1 VGLIMRPSESALS
14 NVGRAIASSR
24 NQLVRRW
31 ADWITQRTAQAPQFD
46 RPTVERQLGLLID
59 IVIEMTAPLR
69 RDAAQLWFDACEHY
83 GRSAATRGLAAGEVV
98 EEIQHLRELLIR
110 ELSEIIAALPA
121 RHSMATV
128 LRLNRQVD
136 RGIAQAVVGYTDA
149 LVETLFSQ
157 RGVPVS
163 APESIDTETLKRLEQ
178 LESDLARLREQHRVG

>member
-24 NQLVRRW
+24 NHLVRRW

-163 APESIDTETLKRLEQ
+163 APESIDTETLKRIEQ